1 MKTRWMLLALVAA
14 LPLAARAH
22 VQASLVAAENS
33 IRPGQPF
40 TVALRMEHEPHW
52 HSYWLNAGTGYPT
65 KLTWELPPGWAAGEI
80 RWPTPIL
87 IKDSQGN
94 VTGHGYD
101 GVLYLPVTITPPADA
116 KVGERIA
123 LRAAASWLMCADICI
138 PGKADVAL
146 TLPLSADAPQAN
158 APVQSALAQQ
168 SMPKA
173 PEGWQLS
180 ASKDAGTVTL
190 QARAPQEITD
200 PHFFSVSEFIQYDQP
215 PRVAGEA

>member
-65 KLTWELPPGWAAGEI
+65 KLTWELPPGWVAGEI
-80 RWPTPIL
+80 QWPTPIL

-101 GVLYLPVTITPPADA
+101 GVLYLPVTITPAADA
-116 KVGERIA
+116 RVGQNVT
-123 LRAAASWLMCADICI
+123 LKAAANWLMCADICI

-146 TLPLSADAPQAN
+146 TLPVSADTPKPDADVQAG
-158 APVQSALAQQ
+158 LAK
-168 SMPKA
+168 MPMPHGA
-173 PEGWQLS
+173 DGWQIG
-180 ASKDAGTVTL
+180 ASKDAKTVTL
-190 QARAPQEITD
+190 HVAGPGELENA
-200 PHFFSVSEFIQYDQP
+200 HFFSEHEFIQY
-215 PRVAGEA
+215 